1 MTFSLCFLPEQ
12 CVFRTEGC
20 IKNQKDILKVKLNR
34 NQGVIHCVY
43 RIMCQVS
50 VTIVAVVSE
59 NNKELRENGND
70 NVGYK

>member
-1 MTFSLCFLPEQ
+1 
-12 CVFRTEGC
+12 
-20 IKNQKDILKVKLNR
+20 
-34 NQGVIHCVY
+34 
-43 RIMCQVS
+43 MCQVS